1 MVVRVSSRR
10 CAALSTASPQP
21 KCKMEMQV
29 CQPLRTNPPLGM
41 LPISW
46 NGAKFF
52 SIVKHSNKSGFWNQI
67 RVLRFP

>member
-29 CQPLRTNPPLGM
+29 CQPLRTRSAIGI